1 MVAPTVVDPKVTIF
15 DVVTDYREEINQK
28 LVWSANEV
36 TKKPVF
42 SDRYSIKPVDLEQV
56 SPPVLHALR
65 FGNHNGFLSPRKLIA
80 QHEQQ
85 LPEHQRASDKKI
97 S

>member
-42 SDRYSIKPVDLEQV
+42 SDRYSI
-56 SPPVLHALR
+56 
-65 FGNHNGFLSPRKLIA
+65 
-80 QHEQQ
+80 
-85 LPEHQRASDKKI
+85 
-97 S
+97 

>member
-1 MVAPTVVDPKVTIF
+1 
-15 DVVTDYREEINQK
+15 
-28 LVWSANEV
+28 V
-36 TKKPVF
+36 TKKTVF
-42 SDRYSIKPVDLEQV
+42 SDRYFIKPVDLEQV
-56 SPPVLHALR
+56 SPPVLHALH
-65 FGNHNGFLSPRKLIA
+65 FGNHNSFPLPRKLIA